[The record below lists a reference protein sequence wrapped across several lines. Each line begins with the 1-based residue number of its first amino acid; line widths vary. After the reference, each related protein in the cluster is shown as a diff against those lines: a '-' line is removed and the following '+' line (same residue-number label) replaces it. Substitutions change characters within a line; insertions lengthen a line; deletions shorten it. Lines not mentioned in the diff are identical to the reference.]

1 MAGNRPEAE
10 RAVRACGPQRMMPFS
25 GGARISNT
33 RTDPF
38 RAPVKSWAYKAA
50 AVLGGCGERM
60 DEEPRTNTVPMYCEN
75 VGFGREHLHASEGF
89 EGRNV
94 HRLMFHSWT

>member
-1 MAGNRPEAE
+1 
-10 RAVRACGPQRMMPFS
+10 MPCS

-38 RAPVKSWAYKAA
+38 RAPVKSCAYKAA
-50 AVLGGCGERM
+50 GGLNERGERIKK
-60 DEEPRTNTVPMYCEN
+60 EARTNTVPIYCED
-75 VGFGREHLHASEGF
+75 VGFGREHLHTSKGF

-94 HRLMFHSWT
+94 DRLMFHSWT